1 MSPQPAIA
9 LTNSVPEAYL
19 FQLDAIADE
28 TQFFPAML
36 GPWHKFTLRRQ
47 DMRAQSE
54 WKENLVKKSVNDRR
68 LGLIDDVVDVISDT
82 DDFFDL
88 GASRI
93 TTMTTGYT
101 NKDCMTASL
110 DDIFT
115 TSACVKD
122 YNDTASLEFD
132 LHNDVEE
139 MVYLGL
145 RCVYVLVCVP
155 ACCLDGVRLLTISI
169 AHHRHRPLVC
179 PFAVKTRPSK
189 FALATRLLRTPA
201 SK

>member
-1 MSPQPAIA
+1 MRNLSQPSPPDDLNKPYPPVSPQPAAA
-9 LTNSVPEAYL
+9 LLNSVPTAYL

-36 GPWHKFTLRRQ
+36 GPWHKLTLRRQ

-54 WKENLVKKSVNDRR
+54 WKENFVKKRVNDRR
-68 LGLIDDVVDVISDT
+68 LGLIDDFADVIDDT

-93 TTMTTGYT
+93 KTMSTGYT

-122 YNDTASLEFD
+122 YNNTASLEFD

-145 RCVYVLVCVP
+145 RCVYVLVCVCTRALWTVCGSLP
-155 ACCLDGVRLLTISI
+155 LALLT
-169 AHHRHRPLVC
+169 
-179 PFAVKTRPSK
+179 T
-189 FALATRLLRTPA
+189 ATGN
-201 SK
+201 